1 MRLTYIIKTSAVKLE
16 RSKKKLISLY
26 PLLIIIVAVII
37 YSVFTYFYQKR
48 VVKTVTEEEFRAGY
62 RKAQLIDV
70 REANEFEGGHILGA
84 RNIPMSQMKM
94 RMKEIRSDMPV
105 YLYCQSGM
113 RSARAA
119 QFLHRKGYRELTQLQ
134 GGFKK
139 WSGKVKTKK

>member
-1 MRLTYIIKTSAVKLE
+1 MN
-16 RSKKKLISLY
+16 SLY
-26 PLLIIIVAVII
+26 PLLIIVVAVVI

-48 VVKTVTEEEFRAGY
+48 IVKTIKEEEFRAGY

-70 REANEFEGGHILGA
+70 REPNEFEAGHILGA

-119 QFLHRKGYRELTQLQ
+119 QFLNRKGYKDLTQLH
-134 GGFKK
+134 GGFKG
-139 WSGKVKTKK
+139 WSGKIKTKK

>member
-1 MRLTYIIKTSAVKLE
+1 MTYIIKTSAGKLE
-16 RSKKKLISLY
+16 RSKKKLNSLY
-26 PLLIIIVAVII
+26 PLLIIIAAVII
-37 YSVFTYFYQKR
+37 YAVFTYFYQKR
-48 VVKTVTEEEFRAGY
+48 IVKTVTEEEFRAGY

-70 REANEFEGGHILGA
+70 REPNEFEGGHILGA

-94 RMKEIRSDMPV
+94 RMKEVRPDMPV

-119 QFLHRKGYRELTQLQ
+119 QFLHRKGYRDLTQLQ

-139 WSGKVKTKK
+139 WSGKVKAKK